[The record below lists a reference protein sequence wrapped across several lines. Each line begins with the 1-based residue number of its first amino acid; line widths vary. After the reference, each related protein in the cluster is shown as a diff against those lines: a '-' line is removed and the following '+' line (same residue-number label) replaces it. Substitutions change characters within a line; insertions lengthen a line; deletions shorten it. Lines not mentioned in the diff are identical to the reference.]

1 MFLTAT
7 LVAFAADVAGKW
19 KFPSEVDG
27 LSKRPMGEMP
37 IAEGKVTGDS
47 TTEIFYF

>member
-1 MFLTAT
+1 MQLTRVLLMFLTAT
-7 LVAFAADVAGKW
+7 LVAFAADLTGSVTG
-19 KFPSEVDG
+19 
-27 LSKRPMGEMP
+27 PMGEMP